1 MRSVVLA
8 CCLALVACGSRPP
21 PPAAAPAP
29 AVKDELDP
37 QVILELMTAVATRQL
52 AAPVEDTWESGAF
65 LAAALELGE
74 LTGDPRYQAVVRMA
88 GEAREWKNGPLSLA
102 YLTLFRRDRDRR
114 MGRATFEAFDR
125 LCEVNPPVLRETAS
139 ALERALTLSALT
151 LATDAIGRPRYR
163 ACAGRLFERLPAEA
177 GALDDDG
184 WTLLGLSR
192 LLESETDPGVRA
204 RLRTALDERYRK
216 ANGRPEV
223 KSLAAVALSI
233 RAGAAGGSSR
243 EVTLETAVRRSWLAL
258 ARNPKPDQTEFAA
271 AFLLAGAEMFRLTL
285 FEGSRART
293 VNVSNPLAQP
303 RFIETAEIPWA
314 PLAQALGAAPGDPI
328 VALDGRTGQFL
339 PAQLLDENSDAQ
351 AEKLLVSLSLS
362 GEEAR
367 PIEVRRLAR
376 PFRPARPA
384 VRAYGR
390 FVAEGRDDFA
400 WENDRVAF
408 RVYGPALEKRQTSSG
423 IDVWAKRVREPVI
436 DRWYRR
442 ADLHKD
448 QGEGLDFYRVGPS
461 LGCGGLGLWDGKTL
475 ESARNFRRWRL
486 IADGPVRVAFELDY
500 DAWGPAQS
508 RVTMTKR
515 ISLDLG
521 QNLSRIE
528 TRFGTSG
535 ASRPLPVAVGIVR
548 RGEGSLVRD
557 EPTTWL
563 SYVEPPQGE
572 SGQIGCGLVG
582 PETVHFVENPQ
593 HYLLV
598 RDHPSNRPFIYYA
611 GAYWSKGPDFRQP
624 DEWAVYLAA
633 FSRRASAPIA
643 VKLD

>member
-1 MRSVVLA
+1 MRFIVAA
-8 CCLALVACGSRPP
+8 CCLAVLACGSRPP
-21 PPAAAPAP
+21 PPAAVPGAAPES
-29 AVKDELDP
+29 ELEP
-37 QVILELMTAVATRQL
+37 RVILELMTGVAQRQL
-52 AAPVEDTWESGAF
+52 AAPVEESWQSAF
-65 LAAALELGE
+65 LLTALLELGE
-74 LTGDPRYQAVVRMA
+74 LTGDPRYQAAVRAA
-88 GEAREWKNGPLSLA
+88 GEAREWKSGPLSLP

-114 MGRATFEAFDR
+114 MARATLEAFDR
-125 LCEVNPPVLRETAS
+125 LCEAESPQFAEKTSLP
-139 ALERALTLSALT
+139 ERALTLAALLMT
-151 LATDAIGRPRYR
+151 SEASGRPRYHT
-163 ACAGRLFERLPAEA
+163 CANRLFGQKPHVV
-177 GALDDDG
+177 GARDD
-184 WTLLGLSR
+184 WMLLAVTR
-192 LLESETDPGVRA
+192 LLESETDPALRARDRSALASMLAPVGDELGEPWLVRA
-204 RLRTALDERYRK
+204 VAAGLNRGFADQRQEAAVRK
-216 ANGRPEV
+216 AWL
-223 KSLAAVALSI
+223 SLARGPRPADA
-233 RAGAAGGSSR
+233 
-243 EVTLETAVRRSWLAL
+243 E
-258 ARNPKPDQTEFAA
+258 KAA

-285 FEGSRART
+285 LEGSRART
-293 VNVSNPLAQP
+293 VTLSNPLAQP
-303 RFIETAEIPWA
+303 RFVETAEIPWP
-314 PLAQALGAAPGDPI
+314 PLAAALGAVPGDTI
-328 VALDGRTGQFL
+328 LALDARTGQLL
-339 PAQLLDENSDAQ
+339 PSQLLDENGDAM
-351 AEKLLVSLSLS
+351 AEKLLVSLSLL
-362 GEEAR
+362 GDGAR
-367 PIEVRRLAR
+367 PIVVRRLAR

-408 RVYGPALEKRQTSSG
+408 RVYGPALEPRQTSSG

-442 ADLHKD
+442 ADLHSD

-475 ESARNFRRWRL
+475 DSPRNFRRWRL

-500 DAWGPAQS
+500 DAWGPAQQ
-508 RVTMTKR
+508 RVTTTKR

-528 TRFGTSG
+528 TRFAVAGP
-535 ASRPLPVAVGIVR
+535 ARPLPVAVGIVR

-572 SGQIGCGLVG
+572 SGQIGCGVLG
-582 PETVHFVENPQ
+582 PETVRFVESPQ

-598 RDHPSNRPFIYYA
+598 RDHPSNRPFVYYA

-633 FSRRASAPIA
+633 FSRRASAPIG